1 MKMRIML
8 GYLGAVLFPVIFL
21 PLAALQTMGGHSL
34 MYLGVF
40 GSPLGF
46 LVGISYA
53 DRLRRF
59 FWKAILVRTFAG
71 FVIMFAFVS
80 VIVQIRISPFFV
92 SNGWILIVL
101 VGPLLSAAATEF
113 ILRNRDRT

>member
-8 GYLGAVLFPVIFL
+8 GYLGAVLLPVIFL

-40 GSPLGF
+40 GSPFGF

-53 DRLRRF
+53 DRRRQF
-59 FWKAILVRTFAG
+59 FWKAILVRSFAA
-71 FVIMFAFVS
+71 FVIIFAF
-80 VIVQIRISPFFV
+80 ILIIAQIRISAFFV
-92 SNGWILIVL
+92 TNGWILIVL
-101 VGPLLSAAATEF
+101 IGPLLSAAATDF
-113 ILRNRDRT
+113 ISMK